1 MKLLFENWRKY
12 LKEKEEELDEQKDDN
27 PCWDGYEMIGTKKKD
42 GKEVPNCVP
51 IQTEESDK
59 ERMKC
64 NSPRYIKKGEPGY
77 GKKQK
82 VVKACKGGKEK
93 IVRFGDANMENR
105 SDNPKRKKA
114 FRDRHNCADKKDKF
128 AAGYWSCKD
137 W

>member
-1 MKLLFENWRKY
+1 M
-12 LKEKEEELDEQKDDN
+12 EEDTDKD
-27 PCWDGYEMIGTKKKD
+27 
-42 GKEVPNCVP
+42 
-51 IQTEESDK
+51 
-59 ERMKC
+59 RMKC

-82 VVKACKGGKEK
+82 VVKACKDGEEK
-93 IVRFGDANMENR
+93 IIRFGDGKMENR

-114 FRDRHNCADKKDKF
+114 FRDRHNCSDKKDKF